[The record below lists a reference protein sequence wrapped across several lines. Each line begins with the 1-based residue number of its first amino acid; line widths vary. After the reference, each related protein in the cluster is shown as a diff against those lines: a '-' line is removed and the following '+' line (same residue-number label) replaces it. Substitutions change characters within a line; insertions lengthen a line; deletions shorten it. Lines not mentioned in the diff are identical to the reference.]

1 MMQCW
6 IVGKTYWPKTDP
18 FAPFLTSIGEQE
30 QLKKLSDNFG
40 LSKQNK
46 INCIWS
52 GIVDSDWKGKK
63 VKDNFYLQSIIV

>member
-1 MMQCW
+1 MQCW

-40 LSKQNK
+40 QNK
-46 INCIWS
+46 TNVF
-52 GIVDSDWKGKK
+52 GQGLLTLTEK
-63 VKDNFYLQSIIV
+63 VKQSRIISICKV